1 MNRSASGT
9 ATAKSSS
16 RRQVDSVARMAATAS
31 ALAVS
36 VPPTPAT
43 SISWP
48 SIGPESRAATSA
60 VMPYA
65 AHGTPPPI
73 GLPTTT
79 RSGSSP
85 QARVAP
91 PGPAHRVWVSSITSS
106 TPCRRVTSRTPSR

>member
-1 MNRSASGT
+1 MLAITSRRPAAHRSASGT

-16 RRQVDSVARMAATAS
+16 RSAPDSVARVAAIAS
-31 ALAVS
+31 ALPVR

-43 SISWP
+43 SISCP
-48 SIGPESRAATSA
+48 RIAGSICAATSS

-65 AHGTPPPI
+65 ATGTPPPI
-73 GLPTTT
+73 GLPTTS

-91 PGPAHRVWVSSITSS
+91 PGPAHSVCVSSMTSS
-106 TPCRRVTSRTPSR
+106 TP